1 MTMAMRW
8 CLLYGRL
15 RMNLH
20 HGVNLRMRM
29 IMCMPV
35 VMSVA
40 VRVVIRM
47 VVGHGIVMVVSAH
60 AIFDTKR
67 TVFAAVARHER
78 LGGAALQVV
87 DPFFQQLEDLAL
99 KTEVSRRYETNRR
112 VLRFEV
118 RHLPVDALDQR
129 AVEQVVR
136 HHHHLRHA

>member
-47 VVGHGIVMVVSAH
+47 VVGNGIVVVMPAH
-60 AIFDTKR
+60 AVFDTER
-67 TVFAAVARHER
+67 TVLATVARHER

-87 DPFFQQLEDLAL
+87 DSFFQQLKNLAL
-99 KTEVSRRYETNRR
+99 KA
-112 VLRFEV
+112 EV
-118 RHLPVDALDQR
+118 RR
-129 AVEQVVR
+129 
-136 HHHHLRHA
+136 